1 MARALKYSWT
11 AAVYITAPSADTKGQ
26 NVIST
31 ITLNAMPRLNT
42 EVHFLIFLLLLFIL
56 LLLLYICM
64 YVMYAV
70 YSPRSAEELSGSR
83 KRRREE
89 KKLQVRVIY
98 CNVWCCLRAIVKDY
112 SLTTLPPL
120 IHFRIKIS
128 AQKGLELLQQHP
140 ALKDQVMYRLLI
152 QVNPCRPA
160 HIQSVCEI
168 WLILLGFYFQIKLY
182 TYLHQY
188 TSYSLLHGWSIAHT
202 RAYFYYSIVL
212 AYSTLQTTIC
222 FISRQNWRPGTG
234 TWEPSI

>member
-42 EVHFLIFLLLLFIL
+42 EVHFLNFLLLLLLFIL

-98 CNVWCCLRAIVKDY
+98 CNV
-112 SLTTLPPL
+112 
-120 IHFRIKIS
+120 
-128 AQKGLELLQQHP
+128 
-140 ALKDQVMYRLLI
+140 
-152 QVNPCRPA
+152 
-160 HIQSVCEI
+160 
-168 WLILLGFYFQIKLY
+168 
-182 TYLHQY
+182 
-188 TSYSLLHGWSIAHT
+188 
-202 RAYFYYSIVL
+202 
-212 AYSTLQTTIC
+212 
-222 FISRQNWRPGTG
+222 
-234 TWEPSI
+234 